1 VPEPTNI
8 EPESLSNLFV
18 MRSVYEISTM
28 EDERL
33 NEAYWLS
40 NPITDE
46 VDVEQYT
53 SPERGSNLQLV
64 VIWRG
69 KERITII

>member
-46 VDVEQYT
+46 VDVEHI
-53 SPERGSNLQLV
+53 SVISWWSVLLV
-64 VIWRG
+64 
-69 KERITII
+69 EDIIVP